1 MFFAIYMYRAF
12 VFYIQCQSSPC
23 GRGWGSCEEIGHWAS
38 PPTLSP
44 PPCLLNRQAGSYY
57 FTNTCRL
64 PFLDNSKSSLCL
76 FCASSN
82 IQITLNR
89 CYSLCQMI
97 RLRSLHCNFSFPFS
111 LSRSCQSR
119 SLAGPGLCNKN
130 LVNPPIIKSTRQ
142 DVSSMYCRIEI
153 FHDIDGVQEGTCF
166 ARDRGLTRVN

>member
-1 MFFAIYMYRAF
+1 MGITSNSFA
-12 VFYIQCQSSPC
+12 SS
-23 GRGWGSCEEIGHWAS
+23 
-38 PPTLSP
+38 LSA
-44 PPCLLNRQAGSYY
+44 LDRQAPTISQKQAGFPLFY
-57 FTNTCRL
+57 
-64 PFLDNSKSSLCL
+64 NSNSSLCL